1 MSKFNQTATTKVNN
15 YENGINYL
23 NDAKIELSS
32 IVLNATMSGD
42 SFYEKPTSA
51 SSAFASLLIPQV
63 HHALGFVGCPWKR
76 IWRQNGYG
84 MWPHAQPR
92 FYPLCKLMR

>member
-42 SFYEKPTSA
+42 SFYEKENDKIEIIKTKA
-51 SSAFASLLIPQV
+51 CCQQKAT
-63 HHALGFVGCPWKR
+63 
-76 IWRQNGYG
+76 
-84 MWPHAQPR
+84 
-92 FYPLCKLMR
+92 